1 VQRLR
6 ELGWIE
12 GRTVAIEHRW
22 GEGQRERYVEIAAEF
37 VQLKVDITRAPPA
50 NFSRGGCEGLS
61 EQERIALADKL
72 ADAAMGHLR
81 RSQELARVAKKVRA
95 GER

>member
-1 VQRLR
+1 LCNGLR

-37 VQLKVDITRAPPA
+37 VQLKVDITRALPA
-50 NFSRGGCEGLS
+50 NFSRPTNEAPRGGDH
-61 EQERIALADKL
+61 RP
-72 ADAAMGHLR
+72 R
-81 RSQELARVAKKVRA
+81 RRRM
-95 GER
+95 R